1 MIALSDIDFEKQ
13 IVLVINALSDAGYD
27 PYTQLTGYLQTG
39 DATYITRKENARTV
53 IQTLDRDHVAQYV
66 QAHLKQA

>member
-1 MIALSDIDFEKQ
+1 MSDIDFEKQ
-13 IVLVINALSDAGYD
+13 IVMVINALSDAGYD

-39 DATYITRKENARTV
+39 DATYITRKENARAV

-66 QAHLKQA
+66 QAHLKKA